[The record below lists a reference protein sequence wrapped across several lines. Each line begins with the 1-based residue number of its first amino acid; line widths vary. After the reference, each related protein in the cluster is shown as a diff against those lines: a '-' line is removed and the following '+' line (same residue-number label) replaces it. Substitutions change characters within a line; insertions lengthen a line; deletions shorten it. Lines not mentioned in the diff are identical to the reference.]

1 MLNNIELNSYINNNS
16 IINKINP
23 LIKIIS
29 IIFILFLSILS
40 NNITSH
46 LLIILLIINLIL
58 ISKIDISYY
67 LKTINNMKY
76 FLIVIFAFNL
86 FFINITD
93 SIINILRLCCFCSI
107 NSNLS

>member
-40 NNITSH
+40 NNITFINNQFNINIKNRY
-46 LLIILLIINLIL
+46 IILF
-58 ISKIDISYY
+58 K
-67 LKTINNMKY
+67 NN
-76 FLIVIFAFNL
+76 
-86 FFINITD
+86 
-93 SIINILRLCCFCSI
+93 
-107 NSNLS
+107 